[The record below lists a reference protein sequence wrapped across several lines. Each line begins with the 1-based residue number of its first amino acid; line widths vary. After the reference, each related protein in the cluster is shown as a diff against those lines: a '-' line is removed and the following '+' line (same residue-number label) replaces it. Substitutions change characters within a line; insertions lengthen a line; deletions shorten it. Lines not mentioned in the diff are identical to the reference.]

1 MNRVD
6 KSAIL
11 KFILV
16 VALALCAGC
25 GSDGDRVMDQSREM
39 PPKSIKAVLEE
50 HSDEWMKIPGVVGTG
65 IGELNERPCISIYVD
80 KKSDALTSK
89 FPPSVDGHPVN
100 VEVIGE
106 IGAL

>member
-1 MNRVD
+1 M
-6 KSAIL
+6 L
-11 KFILV
+11 KFVLV
-16 VALALCAGC
+16 AVLALSSGC
-25 GSDGDRVMDQSREM
+25 GSDGDRVMDRSRET
-39 PPKSIKAVLEE
+39 PPKSIKAVLEK
-50 HSDEWMKIPGVVGTG
+50 HTDTWMKIPGVVGTG

-80 KKSDALTSK
+80 KKSDELTSK

>member
-1 MNRVD
+1 MNRPD
-6 KSAIL
+6 KSAML
-11 KFILV
+11 KFVLV
-16 VALALCAGC
+16 VVLALCAGC
-25 GSDGDRVMDQSREM
+25 GSEGGRVMDRSREM

-50 HSDEWMKIPGVVGTG
+50 HTDAWMKIPGVVGTG

-80 KKSDALTSK
+80 KKSDELTSK
-89 FPPSVDGHPVN
+89 FPPQVGGYPVN